1 MTKKKQARQP
11 STRITFV
18 EKILRHKCNVPLWQI
33 FLVTSCLSPPL
44 PPPFMIGSNT
54 SLKHWMRGGGGEEQ
68 VSEIEQGFIWLKNLL
83 YPNKCVHLDLYPFVI
98 NDVNQGDQL
107 LRR

>member
-33 FLVTSCLSPPL
+33 ILVTSCLSPP
-44 PPPFMIGSNT
+44 PPPPSPHDRVKYLFKTLDEG
-54 SLKHWMRGGGGEEQ
+54 WWWGRA
-68 VSEIEQGFIWLKNLL
+68 GFR
-83 YPNKCVHLDLYPFVI
+83 D
-98 NDVNQGDQL
+98 
-107 LRR
+107 

>member
-1 MTKKKQARQP
+1 MTKKKHARQP

-33 FLVTSCLSPPL
+33 TLVTSCLS
-44 PPPFMIGSNT
+44 M
-54 SLKHWMRGGGGEEQ
+54 MRGGGGEEQ

-83 YPNKCVHLDLYPFVI
+83 YLNKCVHLDLYPFVI

>member
-1 MTKKKQARQP
+1 MQR
-11 STRITFV
+11 SSV
-18 EKILRHKCNVPLWQI
+18 EDYFGN
-33 FLVTSCLSPPL
+33 FMSFPPL
-44 PPPFMIGSNT
+44 PPSLQGQIPL
-54 SLKHWMRGGGGEEQ
+54 LKHWMRGGGGEEQ

-83 YPNKCVHLDLYPFVI
+83 YHNKCVHLDLYPFVI

>member
-33 FLVTSCLSPPL
+33 ILVTSCLSPP
-44 PPPFMIGSNT
+44 PSP
-54 SLKHWMRGGGGEEQ
+54 SLHDRVKYLFKTLDEGWWWGRA
-68 VSEIEQGFIWLKNLL
+68 GFR
-83 YPNKCVHLDLYPFVI
+83 D
-98 NDVNQGDQL
+98 
-107 LRR
+107 

>member
-1 MTKKKQARQP
+1 MTKKKNQARQP
-11 STRITFV
+11 SIRITFV

-33 FLVTSCLSPPL
+33 ILVTSCLSPP
-44 PPPFMIGSNT
+44 PFRIGSNT

-83 YPNKCVHLDLYPFVI
+83 
-98 NDVNQGDQL
+98 
-107 LRR
+107 